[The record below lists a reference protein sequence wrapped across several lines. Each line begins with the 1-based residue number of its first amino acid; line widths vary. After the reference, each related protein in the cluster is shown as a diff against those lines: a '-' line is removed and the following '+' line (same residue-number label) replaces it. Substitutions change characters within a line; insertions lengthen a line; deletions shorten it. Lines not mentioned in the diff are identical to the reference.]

1 MRASATATRS
11 EIATTMSTNGNVG
24 FARLFFGDAAIVF
37 MLLNNARHRTVTR
50 VFGVSR
56 DDSNLVTVLVIGS
69 AAVAVHGTAARV
81 RAIRP
86 SRSDSLVGAAVL
98 REAALGIAGEPSRAV
113 PAAGALLALALVG
126 KSSRPI
132 LRGVVRTT
140 RESVQNV
147 MTAPLKL
154 RAFARGR
161 YDDS

>member
-1 MRASATATRS
+1 MSANSNA
-11 EIATTMSTNGNVG
+11 G

-37 MLLNNARHRTVTR
+37 MLLNDVRHRTVAR

-56 DDSNLVTVLVIGS
+56 DDSNLVTVLAIGS

-81 RAIRP
+81 RAMPRHP
-86 SRSDSLVGAAVL
+86 SGSDSMIGAAL
-98 REAALGIAGEPSRAV
+98 MREGALGIAGAPSRAV

-126 KSSRPI
+126 KSSRPM
-132 LRGVVRTT
+132 LHRVFRTT
-140 RESVQNV
+140 RRSVRDV
-147 MTAPLKL
+147 VTAPQRL

>member
-1 MRASATATRS
+1 MSAQS
-11 EIATTMSTNGNVG
+11 NVG

-37 MLLNNARHRTVTR
+37 LLLNDVRHRTVTR

-56 DDSNLVTVLVIGS
+56 DDSNLVTVLAIGS
-69 AAVAVHGTAARV
+69 AAVAVQGTAARV

-86 SRSDSLVGAAVL
+86 YPSGSDSLIGAALL
-98 REAALGIAGEPSRAV
+98 REAALGIAGAPARAV

-132 LRGVVRTT
+132 LQGAFRTT
-140 RESVQNV
+140 RRSVLDV
-147 MTAPLKL
+147 VAAPKRL

-161 YDDS
+161 YADS